1 MSCLSDLRKLFHF
14 FQKKTDLINDRC
26 SDLLC
31 FQSFLNLRTSSAFS
45 GLLFCNVFHST
56 FTNVFYILFTFFHVF
71 KVCHAVF
78 TSMVNTD
85 RWVVASAATTELLGL
100 LLLLLLLLL
109 MLLMLRQC
117 LVTAATIAHCVCAQ
131 LLRRMFTARAPSL
144 PATSVWRHST
154 DAVVWRHVT
163 SSRPHRQTYRERE
176 RGRKREIIANNML
189 LFGITLMSAL
199 AVQYTGAPFYY
210 FPIHCSNR
218 LLITCIRRSSL
229 QDTGLSIDVSYIDV
243 RKLQRTV
250 LHCVYKT
257 RHPLLTIISSKC
269 NRI

>member
-1 MSCLSDLRKLFHF
+1 MP
-14 FQKKTDLINDRC
+14 
-26 SDLLC
+26 
-31 FQSFLNLRTSSAFS
+31 
-45 GLLFCNVFHST
+45 FCC
-56 FTNVFYILFTFFHVF
+56 Y
-71 KVCHAVF
+71 
-78 TSMVNTD
+78 TSMVNTE
-85 RWVVASAATTELLGL
+85 RWVGASAATAELLGLLDLL

-109 MLLMLRQC
+109 MLLMLHQC
-117 LVTAATIAHCVCAQ
+117 VVTAATTSTLCAQ